1 MVIKY
6 SVEELKGISFI
17 IYSIDLSLRY
27 NNLVPIWS
35 CLCCVDY
42 LIIDMNF
49 FFIFLKWFLKLLSV
63 FLYEILLKWFLKLL
77 LIWFFLV
84 VREFLEWFRAGFLNN
99 FSIHCWV
106 VPSSVFL
113 SWVLNCFSGPCRHN
127 FVHFLLQLSK
137 YFFK

>member
-49 FFIFLKWFLKLLSV
+49 FFYFLEMISQIV
-63 FLYEILLKWFLKLL
+63 VG
-77 LIWFFLV
+77 FLV
-84 VREFLEWFRAGFLNN
+84 RDSLEMI
-99 FSIHCWV
+99 S
-106 VPSSVFL
+106 
-113 SWVLNCFSGPCRHN
+113 
-127 FVHFLLQLSK
+127 
-137 YFFK
+137 